1 MKRKKVKIFKNIF
14 NFIYNLL
21 KVIFIYLYKFVKF
34 ILIEFFILLKYF
46 SVGLFKFFDFTIT
59 KLISLFGYIG
69 YGVFIVGK
77 YVVKIIIVLCK
88 ICYKY
93 FFRFIS
99 IEIYLLLK
107 AITKGSGLTIK
118 FCFYEFP
125 IYIITKFADFIEYL
139 GKKFKNTI
147 ERITAYFKG
156 IPGRIKNYFV
166 RKWNNLAIVKYYRNK
181 RERELEVL
189 LLDKFGKDAERSE
202 KKQTYQYLARN
213 SSGKLIKGYF
223 SAFSKLDTHSYLL
236 DEGFEVYEI
245 KTNWWINFVHGESKY
260 FQKNMRNKDL
270 IFWLTQLSTYIKS
283 GIPLTD
289 AVKIL
294 AQQDKKRRYKKV
306 YDSLTYELTMGES
319 FSEALKKQ
327 GNVFPGLLINMIK
340 SAELTG
346 ELEATLDEMSEY
358 YSEKQATK
366 DALISAMTYP
376 VIILIFAVIAVGFI
390 LIVIIPEFV
399 EIYESIDV
407 ELSGLTLIVLNMSEW
422 LKANYIYLILGV
434 IGISICYK
442 LLYTNVKAFKTAMQY
457 IFMHLPIIGKMIIY
471 NEMAL
476 FAKTFAV
483 LNKNNVLL
491 TDSID
496 LLSKITNNEIY
507 KMIMYDTISNLL
519 RGDKM
524 SLSFKDNWA
533 VPEIAYYMITTG
545 ESTGQI
551 SEMLDKVSSFYKIQ
565 EVNISTKLKTF
576 IEPLL
581 IVLLAILVGFIL
593 IAVIIPVFQM
603 YNELI

>member
-1 MKRKKVKIFKNIF
+1 MKKKNTKVFKNIF
-14 NFIYNLL
+14 NFIYNII
-21 KVIFIYLYKFVKF
+21 KTIFINLFKVLKF
-34 ILIEFFILLKYF
+34 IILEIALLLKYF
-46 SVGLFKFFDFTIT
+46 SVGIFRFFDFTIT
-59 KLISLFGYIG
+59 KLITLFSYIG
-69 YGVFIVGK
+69 YGLIIVGK
-77 YVVKIIIVLCK
+77 YTGKVLYILGK
-88 ICYKY
+88 YLYKY
-93 FFRFIS
+93 FLKFIC
-99 IEIYLLLK
+99 IELYLLIK
-107 AITKGSGLTIK
+107 AISKGSTLTIK

-125 IYIITKFADFIEYL
+125 IYIVGKFADFIEYL
-139 GKKFKNTI
+139 GNKFKTTI
-147 ERITAYFKG
+147 ERITTYFKE
-156 IPGRIKNYFV
+156 IPGRIKNYFIK
-166 RKWNNLAIVKYYRNK
+166 KWNNLAIVKHYRNK
-181 RERELEVL
+181 RDRELEVL
-189 LLDKFGKDAERSE
+189 FIDKFGKDAERSE

-236 DEGFEVYEI
+236 DEGYEVYEI

-294 AQQDKKRRYKKV
+294 AQQDKKKRYKKV

-327 GNVFPGLLINMIK
+327 GSVFPGLLINMIK
-340 SAELTG
+340 AAELTG
-346 ELEATLDEMSEY
+346 ELENTLDEMSEY
-358 YSEKQATK
+358 YNEKQQTK

-376 VIILIFAVIAVGFI
+376 MTVLIFAIIAVSFI
-390 LIVIIPEFV
+390 LIVIIPKFV

-407 ELSGLTLIVLNMSEW
+407 EISGLTLIVITASDW
-422 LKANYIYLILGV
+422 LKEKYIYLILFV
-434 IGISICYK
+434 IGFSIIYK
-442 LLYTNVKAFKTAMQY
+442 VLYTNVKAFKTAMQY

-507 KMIMYDTISNLL
+507 KMLMYDTISNLL

-551 SEMLDKVSSFYKIQ
+551 SEMLNKVSSFYKVQ
-565 EVNISTKLKTF
+565 VDNISTKLKTF
-576 IEPLL
+576 LEPFL
-581 IVLLAILVGFIL
+581 IVVLAVMIGFIL
-593 IAVIIPVFQM
+593 IAVIIPIFQM
-603 YNELI
+603 YNQLL

>member
-471 NEMAL
+471 NEMTL

-603 YNELI
+603 SNELI

>member
-1 MKRKKVKIFKNIF
+1 MKKRNTKVFKNVF
-14 NFIYNLL
+14 NFIYNIIKIVFINLF
-21 KVIFIYLYKFVKF
+21 KVLKF
-34 ILIEFFILLKYF
+34 IVIEIALLLKYF
-46 SVGLFKFFDFTIT
+46 SVGLFRFFDFTIT
-59 KLISLFGYIG
+59 KLISLFSYIG
-69 YGVFIVGK
+69 YGLLIVCKYTGKLLYVVGK
-77 YVVKIIIVLCK
+77 YS
-88 ICYKY
+88 YKY
-93 FFRFIS
+93 FLRFIC

-107 AITKGSGLTIK
+107 AIGKGSTLTIK

-125 IYIITKFADFIEYL
+125 VYIVGKLADFIEYL
-139 GKKFKNTI
+139 SKKFKTTF
-147 ERITAYFKG
+147 EKTTTFFKE
-156 IPGRIKNYFV
+156 IPNKIKSYFV
-166 RKWNNLAIVKYYRNK
+166 RKWNNLAIVKHYRNK
-181 RERELEVL
+181 RDRDLEVL
-189 LLDKFGKDAERSE
+189 LIDKFGKDAERSE

-213 SSGKLIKGYF
+213 SNGKLVKGYF

-236 DEGFEVYEI
+236 DEGYEVYEI
-245 KTNWWINFVHGESKY
+245 KTNWFINFAHGESKY

-294 AQQDKKRRYKKV
+294 AQQDKKKRYKKV

-327 GNVFPGLLINMIK
+327 GSVFPGLLINMVK
-340 SAELTG
+340 AAELTG
-346 ELEATLDEMSEY
+346 ELESTLDEMSNY
-358 YSEKQATK
+358 YNEKQQTK
-366 DALISAMTYP
+366 DALMSAMTYP
-376 VIILIFAVIAVGFI
+376 AIILVFAIVALSFI

-399 EIYESIDV
+399 DIYDSIDV
-407 ELSGLTLIVLNMSEW
+407 EISGLTLIVISASQW
-422 LKANYIYLILGV
+422 LKSNYLYLILSV
-434 IGISICYK
+434 IGISILYK
-442 LLYTNVKAFKTAMQY
+442 VLYTNVKAFKTAMQY
-457 IFMHLPIIGKMIIY
+457 IYMHLPIVGKMIIY

-524 SLSFKDNWA
+524 SMSFKDNWA

-551 SEMLDKVSSFYKIQ
+551 SEMLDKVSDFYKVQ
-565 EVNISTKLKTF
+565 EINISDKLKTF
-576 IEPLL
+576 IEPFL
-581 IVLLAILVGFIL
+581 IVVLAVMVGFIL
-593 IAVIIPVFQM
+593 IAVILPIFQM
-603 YNELI
+603 YNQLL

>member
-1 MKRKKVKIFKNIF
+1 MKKKNTKVFKNIF
-14 NFIYNLL
+14 NFIYNII
-21 KVIFIYLYKFVKF
+21 KTIFINLFKVLKF
-34 ILIEFFILLKYF
+34 IILEIALLLKYF
-46 SVGLFKFFDFTIT
+46 SVGLFRFFDFTIT
-59 KLISLFGYIG
+59 KLITLFSYIG
-69 YGVFIVGK
+69 YGLIIVGK
-77 YVVKIIIVLCK
+77 YTGKVLYILGK
-88 ICYKY
+88 YLYKY
-93 FFRFIS
+93 FLKFIC
-99 IEIYLLLK
+99 IELYLLIK
-107 AITKGSGLTIK
+107 AISKGSTLTIK

-125 IYIITKFADFIEYL
+125 IYIVGKFADFIEYL
-139 GKKFKNTI
+139 GNKFKTTI
-147 ERITAYFKG
+147 ERITTYFKE
-156 IPGRIKNYFV
+156 IPGRIKNYFIK
-166 RKWNNLAIVKYYRNK
+166 KWNNLAIVKHYRNK
-181 RERELEVL
+181 RDRELEVL
-189 LLDKFGKDAERSE
+189 FIDKFGKDAERSE

-236 DEGFEVYEI
+236 DEGYEVYEI

-294 AQQDKKRRYKKV
+294 AQQDKKKRYKKV

-327 GNVFPGLLINMIK
+327 GSVFPGLLINMIK
-340 SAELTG
+340 AAELTG
-346 ELEATLDEMSEY
+346 ELENTLDEMSEY
-358 YSEKQATK
+358 YNEKQQTK

-376 VIILIFAVIAVGFI
+376 MTVLIFAIIAVSFI
-390 LIVIIPEFV
+390 LIVIIPKFV

-407 ELSGLTLIVLNMSEW
+407 EISGLTLIVITASDW
-422 LKANYIYLILGV
+422 LKEKYIYLILFV
-434 IGISICYK
+434 IGFSIIYK
-442 LLYTNVKAFKTAMQY
+442 VLYTNVKAFKTAMQY

-507 KMIMYDTISNLL
+507 KMLMYDTISNLL

-551 SEMLDKVSSFYKIQ
+551 SEMLNKVSSFYKVQ
-565 EVNISTKLKTF
+565 VDNISTKLKTF
-576 IEPLL
+576 LEPFL
-581 IVLLAILVGFIL
+581 IVALAVMIGFIL
-593 IAVIIPVFQM
+593 IAVIIPIFQM
-603 YNELI
+603 YNQLL

>member
-1 MKRKKVKIFKNIF
+1 MKKRNTKVFKNVF
-14 NFIYNLL
+14 NFIYNIIKNISINLF
-21 KVIFIYLYKFVKF
+21 KVLKF
-34 ILIEFFILLKYF
+34 IILEIALLLKYF
-46 SVGLFKFFDFTIT
+46 SVGLFRFFDFTIT
-59 KLISLFGYIG
+59 KLISLFSYIG
-69 YGVFIVGK
+69 YGLLIVGK
-77 YVVKIIIVLCK
+77 YIGKFLYILGK
-88 ICYKY
+88 YTYKY
-93 FFRFIS
+93 FLKFIC
-99 IEIYLLLK
+99 IEVYLLLK
-107 AITKGSGLTIK
+107 AIGKGSTITIK

-125 IYIITKFADFIEYL
+125 VYVVTKIADFIEYL
-139 GKKFKNTI
+139 GKKFKTTI
-147 ERITAYFKG
+147 ERVTTYIKE
-156 IPGRIKNYFV
+156 IPERIKNYFV
-166 RKWNNLAIVKYYRNK
+166 RKWNNLAIVKHYRNK
-181 RERELEVL
+181 RDRELEVL
-189 LLDKFGKDAERSE
+189 FIDKFGKDAERSE

-213 SSGKLIKGYF
+213 SAGKLIKGYF

-236 DEGFEVYEI
+236 DEGYEVYEI
-245 KTNWWINFVHGESKY
+245 KTNWWINFVHGESRY
-260 FQKNMRNKDL
+260 FQKNMRNRDL

-289 AVKIL
+289 AAKIL
-294 AQQDKKRRYKKV
+294 AQQDKKKRYKKV

-327 GNVFPGLLINMIK
+327 GNVFPGLLINMVK
-340 SAELTG
+340 AAELTG
-346 ELEATLDEMSEY
+346 ELEDTLDEMSEY
-358 YSEKQATK
+358 YNEKQETK
-366 DALISAMTYP
+366 DALVSAMTYP
-376 VIILIFAVIAVGFI
+376 IIILVFAIIAVSFI
-390 LIVIIPEFV
+390 LIEIIPDFVDIYDSINV
-399 EIYESIDV
+399 EI
-407 ELSGLTLIVLNMSEW
+407 SGLTLIVLTASEW
-422 LKANYIYLILGV
+422 LQAKYAYLILGI
-434 IGISICYK
+434 IGITILYK
-442 LLYTNVKAFKTAMQY
+442 VLYTNVKAFKTAMQY

>member
-1 MKRKKVKIFKNIF
+1 M
-14 NFIYNLL
+14 
-21 KVIFIYLYKFVKF
+21 IFINLFKVLKF
-34 ILIEFFILLKYF
+34 IVLEIALLLKYF
-46 SVGLFKFFDFTIT
+46 SVGLFRFFDFTIT
-59 KLISLFGYIG
+59 KLISLFSYIG
-69 YGVFIVGK
+69 YGLLIVCKYTGKFLYVLGK
-77 YVVKIIIVLCK
+77 YA
-88 ICYKY
+88 YKY
-93 FFRFIS
+93 FLRFIC

-107 AITKGSGLTIK
+107 AIGKGSTLTIK

-125 IYIITKFADFIEYL
+125 IYIVGKFADFIEYL
-139 GKKFKNTI
+139 SKKFKTTI
-147 ERITAYFKG
+147 ERVTTYFKE

-181 RERELEVL
+181 RDRDLEVL
-189 LLDKFGKDAERSE
+189 LIDKFGKDAERSE

-236 DEGFEVYEI
+236 DEGYEVYEI

-294 AQQDKKRRYKKV
+294 AQQDKKKRYKKV

-327 GNVFPGLLINMIK
+327 GSVFPGLLINMIK
-340 SAELTG
+340 AAELTG
-346 ELEATLDEMSEY
+346 ELESTLDEMSEY
-358 YSEKQATK
+358 YNEKQQTK

-376 VIILIFAVIAVGFI
+376 AIILVFAVVAVSFI

-399 EIYESIDV
+399 DIYDSIDV
-407 ELSGLTLIVLNMSEW
+407 EISGLTLIVISASEW
-422 LKANYIYLILGV
+422 LKANYIYLILFV
-434 IGISICYK
+434 IGISILYK
-442 LLYTNVKAFKTAMQY
+442 VLYTNVKAFKTAMQY
-457 IFMHLPIIGKMIIY
+457 IYMHLPIVGKMIIY
-471 NEMAL
+471 NEMSL

-524 SLSFKDNWA
+524 SMSFKDNWA

-551 SEMLDKVSSFYKIQ
+551 SEMLDKVSDFYKVQ
-565 EVNISTKLKTF
+565 EINISNKLKTF
-576 IEPLL
+576 IEPFL
-581 IVLLAILVGFIL
+581 IVVLAVMVGFIL
-593 IAVIIPVFQM
+593 IAVILPIFQM
-603 YNELI
+603 YNQLL

>member
-1 MKRKKVKIFKNIF
+1 MKKKNTKIFNSIF
-14 NFIYNLL
+14 NFIYNLF
-21 KVIFIYLYKFVKF
+21 KVLFIYLYKSIKF
-34 ILIEFFILLKYF
+34 IVLEFFILLKYF
-46 SVGLFKFFDFTIT
+46 SVGLFRFFDFTIT
-59 KLISLFGYIG
+59 KLISLFSYIG
-69 YGVFIVGK
+69 YGVLVAFKYIGK
-77 YVVKIIIVLCK
+77 FVVIFSKL
-88 ICYKY
+88 CYKY
-93 FFRFIS
+93 FLRFIS

-107 AITKGSGLTIK
+107 AILKGSGLTIK

-125 IYIITKFADFIEYL
+125 IYIITKVADFIEYL

-147 ERITAYFKG
+147 ERVTTYFKE
-156 IPGRIKNYFV
+156 IPGRIKNYFI
-166 RKWNNLAIVKYYRNK
+166 RKWNNLAIVKHYRNK

-189 LLDKFGKDAERSE
+189 LIDKFGKDAERSE

-213 SSGKLIKGYF
+213 SNGKLIKGYF

-236 DEGFEVYEI
+236 DEGYEVYEI

-294 AQQDKKRRYKKV
+294 AQQDKKKRYKKV

-340 SAELTG
+340 AAELTG
-346 ELEATLDEMSEY
+346 ELEGTLDEMSEY
-358 YSEKQATK
+358 YSEKQATR
-366 DALISAMTYP
+366 DALVSAMTYP
-376 VIILIFAVIAVGFI
+376 IIILIFAIVAVSFI

-399 EIYESIDV
+399 DIYESIDV
-407 ELSGLTLIVLNMSEW
+407 ELNGLTLIVLNMSEW
-422 LKANYIYLILGV
+422 LKANYIYLILGAV
-434 IGISICYK
+434 GISICYK

-581 IVLLAILVGFIL
+581 IVLLAVLVGFIL
-593 IAVIIPVFQM
+593 IAVIVPIFQM
-603 YNELI
+603 YNELL

>member
-1 MKRKKVKIFKNIF
+1 MKKKNTKIFNSIF
-14 NFIYNLL
+14 NFIYNLF
-21 KVIFIYLYKFVKF
+21 KVLFIYLYKSIKF
-34 ILIEFFILLKYF
+34 IVLEFFILLKYF
-46 SVGLFKFFDFTIT
+46 SVGLFRFFDFTIT
-59 KLISLFGYIG
+59 KLISLFSYIG
-69 YGVFIVGK
+69 YGVLVAFKYIGK
-77 YVVKIIIVLCK
+77 FVVIFSKL
-88 ICYKY
+88 CYKY
-93 FFRFIS
+93 FLRFIS

-107 AITKGSGLTIK
+107 AILKGSGLTIK

-125 IYIITKFADFIEYL
+125 IYIITKVADFIEYL

-147 ERITAYFKG
+147 ERVTTYFKE
-156 IPGRIKNYFV
+156 IPGRIKNYFI
-166 RKWNNLAIVKYYRNK
+166 RKWNNLAIVKHYRNK

-189 LLDKFGKDAERSE
+189 LIDKFGKDAERSE

-213 SSGKLIKGYF
+213 SNGKLIKGYF

-236 DEGFEVYEI
+236 DEGYEVYEI

-294 AQQDKKRRYKKV
+294 AQQDKKKRYKKV

-340 SAELTG
+340 AAELTG
-346 ELEATLDEMSEY
+346 ELEGTLDEMSEY
-358 YSEKQATK
+358 YSEKQATR
-366 DALISAMTYP
+366 DALVSAMTYP
-376 VIILIFAVIAVGFI
+376 IIILIFAIVAVSFI

-399 EIYESIDV
+399 DIYESIDV
-407 ELSGLTLIVLNMSEW
+407 ELNGLTLIVLNMSEW
-422 LKANYIYLILGV
+422 LKANYIYLILGAV
-434 IGISICYK
+434 GISICYK

-457 IFMHLPIIGKMIIY
+457 IFMHLPIIGEMIIY

-581 IVLLAILVGFIL
+581 IVLLAVLVGFIL
-593 IAVIIPVFQM
+593 IAVIVPIFQM
-603 YNELI
+603 YNELL

>member
-1 MKRKKVKIFKNIF
+1 MKKKNTKIFNGIF
-14 NFIYNLL
+14 NFIYNLF
-21 KVIFIYLYKFVKF
+21 KVLFIYLYKSIKF
-34 ILIEFFILLKYF
+34 IVLEFFILLKYF
-46 SVGLFKFFDFTIT
+46 SVGLFRFFDFTIT
-59 KLISLFGYIG
+59 KLISLFSYIG
-69 YGVFIVGK
+69 YGVLVAFKYIGK
-77 YVVKIIIVLCK
+77 FVVIFSKL
-88 ICYKY
+88 CYKY
-93 FFRFIS
+93 FLRFIS

-107 AITKGSGLTIK
+107 AILKGSGLTIK

-125 IYIITKFADFIEYL
+125 IYIITKVADFIEYL

-147 ERITAYFKG
+147 ERVTTYFKE
-156 IPGRIKNYFV
+156 IPGRIKNYFI
-166 RKWNNLAIVKYYRNK
+166 RKWNNLAIVKHYRNK

-189 LLDKFGKDAERSE
+189 LIDKFGKDAERSE

-213 SSGKLIKGYF
+213 SNGKLIKGYF

-236 DEGFEVYEI
+236 DEGYEVYEI

-294 AQQDKKRRYKKV
+294 AQQDKKKRYKKV

-340 SAELTG
+340 AAELTG
-346 ELEATLDEMSEY
+346 ELEGTLDEMSEY
-358 YSEKQATK
+358 YSEKQATR
-366 DALISAMTYP
+366 DALVSAMTYP
-376 VIILIFAVIAVGFI
+376 IIILIFAIVAVSFI

-399 EIYESIDV
+399 DIYESIDV
-407 ELSGLTLIVLNMSEW
+407 ELNGLTLIVLDMSEW
-422 LKANYIYLILGV
+422 LKANYIYLILGAV
-434 IGISICYK
+434 GISICYK

-457 IFMHLPIIGKMIIY
+457 IFMHLPIIGEMIIY

-581 IVLLAILVGFIL
+581 IVLLAVLVGFIL
-593 IAVIIPVFQM
+593 IAVIVPIFQM
-603 YNELI
+603 YNELL

>member
-1 MKRKKVKIFKNIF
+1 MKKRNTKVFKNVF
-14 NFIYNLL
+14 NFIYNIIKIVFINLF
-21 KVIFIYLYKFVKF
+21 KVLKF
-34 ILIEFFILLKYF
+34 IIIEIALLLKYF
-46 SVGLFKFFDFTIT
+46 SVGLFRFFDFTIT
-59 KLISLFGYIG
+59 KLISLFSYIG
-69 YGVFIVGK
+69 YGLLIVCKYTGKLLYVVGK
-77 YVVKIIIVLCK
+77 YS
-88 ICYKY
+88 YKY
-93 FFRFIS
+93 FLRFIC

-107 AITKGSGLTIK
+107 AIGKGSTLTIK

-125 IYIITKFADFIEYL
+125 VYIVGKLADFIEYL
-139 GKKFKNTI
+139 SKKFKTTF
-147 ERITAYFKG
+147 EKTTTFFKE
-156 IPGRIKNYFV
+156 IPNKIKSYFV
-166 RKWNNLAIVKYYRNK
+166 RKWNNLAIVKHYRNK
-181 RERELEVL
+181 RDRDLEVL
-189 LLDKFGKDAERSE
+189 LIDKFGKDAERSE

-213 SSGKLIKGYF
+213 SNGKLVKGYF

-236 DEGFEVYEI
+236 DEGYEVYEI
-245 KTNWWINFVHGESKY
+245 KTNWFINFAHGESKY

-294 AQQDKKRRYKKV
+294 AQQDKKKRYKKV

-327 GNVFPGLLINMIK
+327 GSVFPGLLINMVK
-340 SAELTG
+340 AAELTG
-346 ELEATLDEMSEY
+346 ELESTLDEMSNY
-358 YSEKQATK
+358 YNEKQQTK
-366 DALISAMTYP
+366 DALMSAMTYP
-376 VIILIFAVIAVGFI
+376 AIILVFAIVALSFI

-399 EIYESIDV
+399 DIYDSIDV
-407 ELSGLTLIVLNMSEW
+407 EISGLTLIVISASQW
-422 LKANYIYLILGV
+422 LKSNYLYLILSV
-434 IGISICYK
+434 IGISILYK
-442 LLYTNVKAFKTAMQY
+442 VLYTNVKAFKTAMQY
-457 IFMHLPIIGKMIIY
+457 IYMHLPIVGKMIIY

-524 SLSFKDNWA
+524 SMSFKDNWA

-551 SEMLDKVSSFYKIQ
+551 SEMLDKVSDFYKVQ
-565 EVNISTKLKTF
+565 EINISDKLKTF
-576 IEPLL
+576 IEPFL
-581 IVLLAILVGFIL
+581 IVVLAVMVGFIL
-593 IAVIIPVFQM
+593 IAVILPIFQM
-603 YNELI
+603 YNQLL

>member
-1 MKRKKVKIFKNIF
+1 MKKKNTKIFNSIF
-14 NFIYNLL
+14 NFIYNLF
-21 KVIFIYLYKFVKF
+21 KVLFIYLYKSIKF
-34 ILIEFFILLKYF
+34 IVLEFFILLKYF
-46 SVGLFKFFDFTIT
+46 SVGLFRFFDFTIT
-59 KLISLFGYIG
+59 KLISLFSYIG
-69 YGVFIVGK
+69 YGVLVAFKYIGK
-77 YVVKIIIVLCK
+77 FVVIFSKL
-88 ICYKY
+88 CYKY
-93 FFRFIS
+93 FLRFIS

-107 AITKGSGLTIK
+107 AILKGSGLTIK

-125 IYIITKFADFIEYL
+125 IYIITKVADFIEYL

-147 ERITAYFKG
+147 ERVTTYFKE
-156 IPGRIKNYFV
+156 IPGRIKNYFI
-166 RKWNNLAIVKYYRNK
+166 RKWNNLAIVKHYRNK

-189 LLDKFGKDAERSE
+189 LIDKFGKDAERSE

-213 SSGKLIKGYF
+213 SNGKLIKGYF

-236 DEGFEVYEI
+236 DEGYEVYEI

-294 AQQDKKRRYKKV
+294 AQQDKKKRYKKV

-340 SAELTG
+340 AAELTG
-346 ELEATLDEMSEY
+346 ELEGTLDEMSEY
-358 YSEKQATK
+358 YSEKQATR
-366 DALISAMTYP
+366 DALVSAMTYP
-376 VIILIFAVIAVGFI
+376 IIILIFAIVAVSFI

-399 EIYESIDV
+399 DIYESIDV
-407 ELSGLTLIVLNMSEW
+407 ELNGLTLIVLDMSEW
-422 LKANYIYLILGV
+422 LKANYIYLILGAV
-434 IGISICYK
+434 GISICYK

-581 IVLLAILVGFIL
+581 IILLAVLVGFIL
-593 IAVIIPVFQM
+593 IAVIVPIFQM
-603 YNELI
+603 YNELL

>member
-507 KMIMYDTISNLL
+507 RMIMYDTISNLL

-551 SEMLDKVSSFYKIQ
+551 SDMLD
-565 EVNISTKLKTF
+565 
-576 IEPLL
+576 
-581 IVLLAILVGFIL
+581 
-593 IAVIIPVFQM
+593 
-603 YNELI
+603 

>member
-1 MKRKKVKIFKNIF
+1 MKKRNTKVFKNVF
-14 NFIYNLL
+14 NFIYNIIKIVFINLF
-21 KVIFIYLYKFVKF
+21 KVLKF
-34 ILIEFFILLKYF
+34 IVIEIALLLKYF
-46 SVGLFKFFDFTIT
+46 SVGLFRFFDFTIT
-59 KLISLFGYIG
+59 KLISLFSYIG
-69 YGVFIVGK
+69 YGLLIVCKYTGKLLYVVGK
-77 YVVKIIIVLCK
+77 YS
-88 ICYKY
+88 YKY
-93 FFRFIS
+93 FLRFIC

-107 AITKGSGLTIK
+107 AIGKGSTLTIK

-125 IYIITKFADFIEYL
+125 VYIVGKLADFIEYL
-139 GKKFKNTI
+139 SKKFKTTF
-147 ERITAYFKG
+147 EKTTTFFKE
-156 IPGRIKNYFV
+156 IPNKIKSYFV
-166 RKWNNLAIVKYYRNK
+166 RKWNNLAIVKHYRNK
-181 RERELEVL
+181 RDRDLEVL
-189 LLDKFGKDAERSE
+189 LIDKFGKDAERSE

-213 SSGKLIKGYF
+213 SNGKLVKGYF

-236 DEGFEVYEI
+236 DEGYEVYEI
-245 KTNWWINFVHGESKY
+245 KTNWFINFAHGESKY
-260 FQKNMRNKDL
+260 FQKNMCNKDL

-294 AQQDKKRRYKKV
+294 AQQDKKKRYKKV

-327 GNVFPGLLINMIK
+327 GSVFPGLLINMVK
-340 SAELTG
+340 AAELTG
-346 ELEATLDEMSEY
+346 ELESTLDEMSNY
-358 YSEKQATK
+358 YNEKQQTK
-366 DALISAMTYP
+366 DALMSAMTYP
-376 VIILIFAVIAVGFI
+376 AIILVFAIVALSFI

-399 EIYESIDV
+399 DIYDSIDV
-407 ELSGLTLIVLNMSEW
+407 EISGLTLIVISASQW
-422 LKANYIYLILGV
+422 LKSNYLYLILSV
-434 IGISICYK
+434 IGISILYK
-442 LLYTNVKAFKTAMQY
+442 VLYTNVKAFKTAMQY
-457 IFMHLPIIGKMIIY
+457 IYMHLPIVGKMIIY

-524 SLSFKDNWA
+524 SMSFKDNWA

-551 SEMLDKVSSFYKIQ
+551 SEMLDKVSDFYKVQ
-565 EVNISTKLKTF
+565 EINISDKLKTF
-576 IEPLL
+576 IEPFL
-581 IVLLAILVGFIL
+581 IVVLAVMVGFIL
-593 IAVIIPVFQM
+593 IAVILPIFQM
-603 YNELI
+603 YNQLL

>member
-1 MKRKKVKIFKNIF
+1 MKKRNTKVFKNVF
-14 NFIYNLL
+14 NFIYNIIKIVFINLF
-21 KVIFIYLYKFVKF
+21 KVLKF
-34 ILIEFFILLKYF
+34 IIIEIALLLKYF
-46 SVGLFKFFDFTIT
+46 SVGLFRFFDFTIT
-59 KLISLFGYIG
+59 KLISLFSYIG
-69 YGVFIVGK
+69 YGLLIVCKYTGKLLYVVGK
-77 YVVKIIIVLCK
+77 YS
-88 ICYKY
+88 YKY
-93 FFRFIS
+93 FLRFIC

-107 AITKGSGLTIK
+107 AIGKGSTLTIK

-125 IYIITKFADFIEYL
+125 VYIVGKLADFIEYL
-139 GKKFKNTI
+139 SKKFKTTF
-147 ERITAYFKG
+147 EKTTTFFKE
-156 IPGRIKNYFV
+156 IPNKIKSYFV
-166 RKWNNLAIVKYYRNK
+166 RKWNNLAIVKHYRNK
-181 RERELEVL
+181 RDRDLEVL
-189 LLDKFGKDAERSE
+189 LIDKFGKDAERSE

-213 SSGKLIKGYF
+213 SNGKLVKGYF

-236 DEGFEVYEI
+236 DEGYEVYEI
-245 KTNWWINFVHGESKY
+245 KTNWFINFAHGESKY

-294 AQQDKKRRYKKV
+294 AQQDKKKRYKKV

-327 GNVFPGLLINMIK
+327 GSVFPGLLINMVK
-340 SAELTG
+340 AAELTG
-346 ELEATLDEMSEY
+346 ELESTLDEMSNY
-358 YSEKQATK
+358 YNEKQQTK
-366 DALISAMTYP
+366 DALMSAMTYP
-376 VIILIFAVIAVGFI
+376 AIILVFAIVALSFI
-390 LIVIIPEFV
+390 LIVIIPKFV
-399 EIYESIDV
+399 DIYDSIDV
-407 ELSGLTLIVLNMSEW
+407 EISGLTLIVISASQW
-422 LKANYIYLILGV
+422 LKSNYLYLILSV
-434 IGISICYK
+434 IGISILYK
-442 LLYTNVKAFKTAMQY
+442 VLYTNVKAFKTAMQY
-457 IFMHLPIIGKMIIY
+457 IYMHLPIVGKMIIY

-524 SLSFKDNWA
+524 SMSFKDNWA

-551 SEMLDKVSSFYKIQ
+551 SEMLDKVSDFYKVQ
-565 EVNISTKLKTF
+565 EINISDKLKTF
-576 IEPLL
+576 IEPFL
-581 IVLLAILVGFIL
+581 IVVLAVMVGFIL
-593 IAVIIPVFQM
+593 IAVILPIFQM
-603 YNELI
+603 YNQLL

>member
-1 MKRKKVKIFKNIF
+1 MKKRNTKVFKNVF
-14 NFIYNLL
+14 NFIYNIIKIVFINLF
-21 KVIFIYLYKFVKF
+21 KVLKF
-34 ILIEFFILLKYF
+34 IVIEIALLLKYF
-46 SVGLFKFFDFTIT
+46 SVGLFRFFDFTIT
-59 KLISLFGYIG
+59 KLISLFSYIG
-69 YGVFIVGK
+69 YGLLIVCKYTGKFLYVLGK
-77 YVVKIIIVLCK
+77 YA
-88 ICYKY
+88 YKY
-93 FFRFIS
+93 FLRFIC

-107 AITKGSGLTIK
+107 AIGKGSTLTIK

-125 IYIITKFADFIEYL
+125 IYIVGKFADFIEYL
-139 GKKFKNTI
+139 SKKFKTTI
-147 ERITAYFKG
+147 ERVTTYFKE

-166 RKWNNLAIVKYYRNK
+166 RKWNNLAIVKHYRNK
-181 RERELEVL
+181 RDRDLEVL
-189 LLDKFGKDAERSE
+189 LIDKFGKDAERSE

-213 SSGKLIKGYF
+213 SSGKLVKGYF

-236 DEGFEVYEI
+236 DEGYEVYEI

-294 AQQDKKRRYKKV
+294 AQQDKKKRYKKV

-327 GNVFPGLLINMIK
+327 GSVFPGLLINMIK
-340 SAELTG
+340 AAELTG
-346 ELEATLDEMSEY
+346 ELESTLDEMSEY
-358 YSEKQATK
+358 YNEKQQTK

-376 VIILIFAVIAVGFI
+376 AIILVFAVVAVSFI

-399 EIYESIDV
+399 DIYDSIDV
-407 ELSGLTLIVLNMSEW
+407 KISGLTLIVISASEW
-422 LKANYIYLILGV
+422 LKAKYIYLILFV
-434 IGISICYK
+434 IGISILYK
-442 LLYTNVKAFKTAMQY
+442 VLYTNVKAFKTAMQY
-457 IFMHLPIIGKMIIY
+457 IYMHLPIVGKMIIY
-471 NEMAL
+471 NEMSL

-524 SLSFKDNWA
+524 SMSFKDNWA

-551 SEMLDKVSSFYKIQ
+551 SEMLDKVSNFYKTQ
-565 EVNISTKLKTF
+565 EVSISTKLKTF
-576 IEPLL
+576 IEPFL
-581 IVLLAILVGFIL
+581 IVVLAVLVGFIL
-593 IAVIIPVFQM
+593 IAVILPIFQM
-603 YNELI
+603 YNELL

>member
-507 KMIMYDTISNLL
+507 RMIMYDTISNLL

>member
-1 MKRKKVKIFKNIF
+1 MKKRNTKVFKNIF
-14 NFIYNLL
+14 NFIYSII
-21 KVIFIYLYKFVKF
+21 KMFFISLFKTLKF
-34 ILIEFFILLKYF
+34 IFLEIALLLKYF
-46 SVGLFKFFDFTIT
+46 SVGLFRFFDFTIT
-59 KLISLFGYIG
+59 KLISLFSYIG
-69 YGVFIVGK
+69 YGLLIVCKYTGKLLYVVGK
-77 YVVKIIIVLCK
+77 YS
-88 ICYKY
+88 YKY
-93 FFRFIS
+93 FLRFIC

-107 AITKGSGLTIK
+107 AIGKGSTLTIK

-125 IYIITKFADFIEYL
+125 VYIVGKLADFIEYL
-139 GKKFKNTI
+139 SKKFKTTF
-147 ERITAYFKG
+147 EKTTTFFKE
-156 IPGRIKNYFV
+156 IPNKIKSYFV
-166 RKWNNLAIVKYYRNK
+166 RKWNNLAIVKHYRNK
-181 RERELEVL
+181 RDRDLEVL
-189 LLDKFGKDAERSE
+189 LIDKFGKDAERSE

-213 SSGKLIKGYF
+213 SNGKLVKGYF

-236 DEGFEVYEI
+236 DEGYEVYEI
-245 KTNWWINFVHGESKY
+245 KTNWFINFAHGESKY

-294 AQQDKKRRYKKV
+294 AQQDKKKRYKKV

-327 GNVFPGLLINMIK
+327 GSVFPGLLINMIK
-340 SAELTG
+340 AAELTG
-346 ELEATLDEMSEY
+346 ELENTLDEMSNY
-358 YSEKQATK
+358 YNEKQQTK

-376 VIILIFAVIAVGFI
+376 AIILVFAVVAVSFI

-399 EIYESIDV
+399 DIYDSIDV
-407 ELSGLTLIVLNMSEW
+407 KISGLTLIVISASEW
-422 LKANYIYLILGV
+422 LKAKYVYLILFV
-434 IGISICYK
+434 IGISILYK
-442 LLYTNVKAFKTAMQY
+442 VLYTNVKAFKTAMQY
-457 IFMHLPIIGKMIIY
+457 IYMHLPIIGKMIIY

-524 SLSFKDNWA
+524 SMSFKDNWA

-551 SEMLDKVSSFYKIQ
+551 SEMLDKVSDFYKVQ
-565 EVNISTKLKTF
+565 EINISDKLKTF

-581 IVLLAILVGFIL
+581 IVVLAVLVGFIL
-593 IAVIIPVFQM
+593 IAVILPIFQM
-603 YNELI
+603 YNELL